1 MTEQGKIDMG
11 KNPGK
16 LTAEATKILEEHG
29 GQRLHMWATMGRYDF
44 VVVVEAP
51 DNKAAM
57 QISAKI
63 GALGGAHVE
72 TLTAIP
78 SDVLMGEG

>member
-1 MTEQGKIDMG
+1 MG

-16 LTAEATKILEEHG
+16 LTEEAEKILQEHG
-29 GQRLHMWATMGRYDF
+29 ARRLQLWATMGRYDF

-51 DNKAAM
+51 DNKTAM

-72 TLTAIP
+72 TLTAVP
-78 SDVLMGEG
+78 SDELMGEG